1 MFGIL
6 KNISTFTK
14 REINGLAIVLNLLY
28 FALMVVI
35 PTIIVCSQYNLFY
48 KAETMTKLTG
58 VGIIV
63 VVILGIY
70 LLTKCK
76 DAINNLPE
84 ITYKQQC
91 LKFTIQLALAGF
103 VFFVIFW
110 AFIMAKD
117 NIDLAYKVFVRCLI
131 SIAFGYVVDLGFLK
145 YVNAELKIRQA
156 ALFDKEKDK
165 RKGLI

>member
-70 LLTKCK
+70 LLTKRSR
-76 DAINNLPE
+76 
-84 ITYKQQC
+84 
-91 LKFTIQLALAGF
+91 F
-103 VFFVIFW
+103 
-110 AFIMAKD
+110 
-117 NIDLAYKVFVRCLI
+117 R
-131 SIAFGYVVDLGFLK
+131 
-145 YVNAELKIRQA
+145 
-156 ALFDKEKDK
+156 
-165 RKGLI
+165 RKGEYPPGGHHCKLRH